1 MSVQD
6 WTAARKMRRIT
17 NFHAV
22 VLRTIAAVA
31 ATAFASACSTDPPGP
46 LVGLDPADPR
56 ARVPATTY
64 RSAVAPYESLRPVE
78 PAPWLQQNQQVAP
91 QPKR

>member
-1 MSVQD
+1 MKH
-6 WTAARKMRRIT
+6 WTAAVTGRHFT

-22 VLRTIAAVA
+22 ALKAIGIVTAAVL
-31 ATAFASACSTDPPGP
+31 ASACSTDPPSP
-46 LVGLDPADPR
+46 VASADPSDPR
-56 ARVPATTY
+56 VRVPATTY
-64 RSAVAPYESLRPVE
+64 RSTVTPYESLRPVE